1 MKKYFSIFVII
12 MCLFI
17 FACTTG
23 EEKNDS
29 GRTGVAFETLS
40 LQDALASAQNQNKLI
55 MIDFFSPT

>member
-1 MKKYFSIFVII
+1 MKKHFNIFVVI

-17 FACTTG
+17 LACTSG
-23 EEKNDS
+23 IEKKES

-40 LQDALASAQNQNKLI
+40 LQDALTTAQNQNKLI